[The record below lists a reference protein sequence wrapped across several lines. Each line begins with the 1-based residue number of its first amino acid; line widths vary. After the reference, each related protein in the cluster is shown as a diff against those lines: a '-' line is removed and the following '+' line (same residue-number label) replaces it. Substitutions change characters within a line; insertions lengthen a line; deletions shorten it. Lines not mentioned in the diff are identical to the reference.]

1 MEFMSTTVMLGI
13 VMLLPFYL
21 AQGYTL
27 EREWTIVTQY
37 YWAILYVALFASI
50 MSYYLWHVGIVHIG
64 AGKTGQFAHLMPI
77 FGSILAYFFLDER
90 LEWYH
95 LEGIALIGVGL
106 YLCLV
111 VRRRPVC

>member
-64 AGKTGQFAHLMPI
+64 AGKTGQFAHLMPN